1 MKFTTIHQLSVATAV
16 GITFSFLAT
25 GEAQAYS
32 FTKIADSSGPLQG
45 FGRPA
50 INNNGTVAF
59 WTDVDMRVLP
69 PGIPRDHSDY
79 YTQQF
84 IMSGNGGALTTIYDG
99 YRFLPGLPYSTNNLN
114 REPDINDEGTVA
126 FKVYAH
132 SARVNIYNHSGIFAG
147 NGGTNTTIYPFWRYF
162 SNENFSGLI
171 PSNVGTPAI
180 NNQGTVVF
188 SSCCE
193 FYNGQFVPTLTSYNN
208 GLLTTIA
215 IADSRRNDI
224 TIPLVSLSNPT
235 INDWGTISF
244 NGVLKNGFSGIFTTN
259 SGQFTT
265 IADNSGIFNNFGK
278 PAINNQGTLAFSALL
293 DTGVSGIFTNNGGEI
308 TTIVDSTSP
317 FAQFGDVA
325 IDNKGNL
332 VFGASLDAGG
342 IGIFTGSNPVA
353 NKVIAT
359 GDVLF
364 GSKVKYFAWGVNGFR
379 REGFNDVGQIA
390 FFAALEDGT
399 QGIYRADPDPEPP
412 KSIPEP
418 TSVLGLFTA
427 GALALVKRRK
437 S

>member
-1 MKFTTIHQLSVATAV
+1 MRLVTIHQLSVATAV

-25 GEAQAYS
+25 GEAQAYT

-69 PGIPRDHSDY
+69 PGVSRDHSDY
-79 YTQQF
+79 NTQQF
-84 IMSGNGGALTTIYDG
+84 IMTGNGGLLTTIYDG
-99 YRFLPGLPYSTNNLN
+99 YEPLPGISYSTNNLN
-114 REPDINDEGTVA
+114 READINDEGTVA

-132 SARVNIYNHSGIFAG
+132 SFRIPSSDSGMFAG
-147 NGGTNTTIYPFWRYF
+147 NGGNISTIYPFWRYF

-193 FYNGQFVPTLTSYNN
+193 FYNGQFVPTITSYNN
-208 GLLTTIA
+208 GLLSTIA

-259 SGQFTT
+259 SGQFTP
-265 IADNSGIFNNFGK
+265 IADNSGIFNYLGK
-278 PAINNQGTLAFSALL
+278 PAINNQGTIAFSALL
-293 DTGVSGIFTNNGGEI
+293 DTGVSGIFTNNGGKI

-317 FAQFGDVA
+317 FAEFGDVA
-325 IDNKGNL
+325 IDNRGNL
-332 VFGASLDAGG
+332 VFGASLDVGG
-342 IGIFTGSNPVA
+342 IGIFNGPNHVA

-379 REGFNDVGQIA
+379 REGFNDAGQIA

-399 QGIYRADPDPEPP
+399 QGIYRADPDPEPL
-412 KSIPEP
+412 KSVPEP
-418 TSVLGLFTA
+418 SVVLGLL
-427 GALALVKRRK
+427 GMGVLGLVKRRK